1 MNDSVSPITP
11 SRSVAPSSKREL
23 SSPLSPEDLPS
34 KKNKFNMSG
43 SDNSMDVVAEE
54 SAESQLFGL
63 DQSQTQTQTHTLTLP
78 PATLQQ
84 MSELMKPSIH
94 ADILAEICSDLKVLM
109 KIAVT
114 EAIDEK
120 LAELKTDNERLTREN
135 IALKKRVS
143 TLEAQ
148 MDASEQYSRR
158 NSLRISGIPE
168 TVNEDTDQVVLHV
181 AETVGVNILPSEIDR
196 SHRLGKPGNR
206 QTRDIL
212 VKFTTYRA
220 RERVMKNRRDLKTS
234 ELKGVFVNEDLT
246 KIRSKLLF
254 EARKCAK
261 TKHLLGAWSSDGRI
275 LVKDKKGTVTV
286 VTCED
291 DIVRAIRQGD

>member
-1 MNDSVSPITP
+1 MNDSISAVTP
-11 SRSVAPSSKREL
+11 SRSIAPSSKREL

-43 SDNSMDVVAEE
+43 SENSMDVVAEE
-54 SAESQLFGL
+54 SADSQLFGL
-63 DQSQTQTQTHTLTLP
+63 DQSQSQTHTLTLP

-94 ADILAEICSDLKVLM
+94 ADILAEIRSDLKVLM

-120 LAELKTDNERLTREN
+120 LADLKADNERLTREN
-135 IALKKRVS
+135 AALKRRVS

-148 MDASEQYSRR
+148 MDGSEQYSRR

-168 TVNEDTDQVVLHV
+168 TENEDTDQAVLRV
-181 AETVGVNILPSEIDR
+181 AETIGVNIPPSEIDR

-212 VKFTTYRA
+212 VKFTSYRA
-220 RERVMKNRRDLKTS
+220 RERLMKSRRNLKNS
-234 ELKGVFVNEDLT
+234 ELRGVFVNEDLT
-246 KIRSKLLF
+246 KVRSKLLF
-254 EARKCAK
+254 EARKSVK

-275 LVKDKKGTVTV
+275 LVKDKKGTVAV
-286 VTCED
+286 VTCEE
-291 DIVRAIRQGD
+291 DIDRAIRQGD

>member
-1 MNDSVSPITP
+1 MNDSVSATTP
-11 SRSVAPSSKREL
+11 SRSIAPSSKREL

-43 SDNSMDVVAEE
+43 SENSENSMDVVAEE
-54 SAESQLFGL
+54 SADSQLFGI
-63 DQSQTQTQTHTLTLP
+63 DQSQTQTHTLTLP

-94 ADILAEICSDLKVLM
+94 ADILAEIRSDLKVLM

-120 LAELKTDNERLTREN
+120 LADLKADNERLTREN
-135 IALKKRVS
+135 NALKKRVS

-168 TVNEDTDQVVLHV
+168 TVNDDTDQIVLHV
-181 AETVGVNILPSEIDR
+181 AETVGVNISPSEIDR

-206 QTRDIL
+206 QRDIL
-212 VKFTTYRA
+212 VKFTSYRA
-220 RERVMKNRRDLKTS
+220 RERLMKNRRNLKTS
-234 ELKGVFVNEDLT
+234 ELRGVFVNEDLT
-246 KIRSKLLF
+246 KVRSKLLF
-254 EARKCAK
+254 EARKCVK

-275 LVKDKKGTVTV
+275 LVKDKKGTVAV
-286 VTCED
+286 VTCEE
-291 DIVRAIRQGD
+291 DIDRARRQGD

>member
-1 MNDSVSPITP
+1 MNDSVSATTP
-11 SRSVAPSSKREL
+11 SRSIAPSSKREL

-43 SDNSMDVVAEE
+43 SENSMDVVAEE
-54 SAESQLFGL
+54 AADSQLFSL
-63 DQSQTQTQTHTLTLP
+63 DQSQTQTHTLTLP

-94 ADILAEICSDLKVLM
+94 ADILAEIRSDLKVLM
-109 KIAVT
+109 KIAVS

-120 LAELKTDNERLTREN
+120 LADLKADNERLTREN
-135 IALKKRVS
+135 SALKKRVS

-168 TVNEDTDQVVLHV
+168 TVNDDTDQIVLHV
-181 AETVGVNILPSEIDR
+181 AETVGVNISPSEIDR
-196 SHRLGKPGNR
+196 SHRLGRPGNR
-206 QTRDIL
+206 QIRDIL
-212 VKFTTYRA
+212 VKFTSYRA
-220 RERVMKNRRDLKTS
+220 RERLMKNRRNLKTS
-234 ELKGVFVNEDLT
+234 ELRGVFVNEDLT
-246 KIRSKLLF
+246 KVRSKLLF
-254 EARKCAK
+254 EARKCVK

-275 LVKDKKGTVTV
+275 LVKDKKGTVAV
-286 VTCED
+286 VTCEE
-291 DIVRAIRQGD
+291 DIGRAIRQGD

>member
-1 MNDSVSPITP
+1 
-11 SRSVAPSSKREL
+11 
-23 SSPLSPEDLPS
+23 
-34 KKNKFNMSG
+34 MSG

-63 DQSQTQTQTHTLTLP
+63 DQSQTQTHTLTLP

-84 MSELMKPSIH
+84 MSEIMKPSIH
-94 ADILAEICSDLKVLM
+94 ADILAEIRSDLKVLM

-120 LAELKTDNERLTREN
+120 LAELKADNERLTREN

-143 TLEAQ
+143 ALEAQ

-220 RERVMKNRRDLKTS
+220 RERFMKNRRNLKTS
-234 ELKGVFVNEDLT
+234 ELKGVFVYEDLT

-275 LVKDKKGTVTV
+275 LVKYKKGTVTV

-291 DIVRAIRQGD
+291 DIDRAIRQGD

>member
-11 SRSVAPSSKREL
+11 SRSIAPSSKREL

-94 ADILAEICSDLKVLM
+94 ADILAEIRSDLKVLM

>member
-11 SRSVAPSSKREL
+11 SRSIAPSSKREL

-54 SAESQLFGL
+54 PAESQLFGL
-63 DQSQTQTQTHTLTLP
+63 DQSQTQTHTLTLP

-94 ADILAEICSDLKVLM
+94 ADILAEIRSDLKVLM

-120 LAELKTDNERLTREN
+120 LAELKADNERLTREN
-135 IALKKRVS
+135 IALKKRVT

-168 TVNEDTDQVVLHV
+168 TANEDTDQVVLHV

-220 RERVMKNRRDLKTS
+220 RERVMKNRRNLKTS

-291 DIVRAIRQGD
+291 DIDRAIRQGD